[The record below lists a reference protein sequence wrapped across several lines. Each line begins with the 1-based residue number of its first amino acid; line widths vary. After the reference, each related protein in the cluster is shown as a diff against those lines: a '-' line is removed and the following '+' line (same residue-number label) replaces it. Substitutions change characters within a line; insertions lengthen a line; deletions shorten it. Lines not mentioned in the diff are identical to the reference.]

1 MQQNQI
7 GLGDPVLRLNS
18 SPTRAASLASN
29 EDNDA
34 SSVIAQAGDIYEER
48 SGPNLRGAV
57 DLRGPVEPEVVSR
70 PTSTLVGSTLEGLRF
85 PHASS
90 NSGSDLDQNSISAT
104 LAAAAASSGR
114 GGGEP
119 PPLPNPSDFLTSSP
133 GGKSFHSEPENLKI
147 PGKKTREI
155 K

>member
-18 SPTRAASLASN
+18 SPTRASSLASN
-29 EDNDA
+29 DDA

-48 SGPNLRGAV
+48 SGPNLRGPV

-70 PTSTLVGSTLEGLRF
+70 PTSTLVGSTLEALRF

-104 LAAAAASSGR
+104 LAAASSSR

-133 GGKSFHSEPENLKI
+133 GGKSFRSGPENF
-147 PGKKTREI
+147 
-155 K
+155 